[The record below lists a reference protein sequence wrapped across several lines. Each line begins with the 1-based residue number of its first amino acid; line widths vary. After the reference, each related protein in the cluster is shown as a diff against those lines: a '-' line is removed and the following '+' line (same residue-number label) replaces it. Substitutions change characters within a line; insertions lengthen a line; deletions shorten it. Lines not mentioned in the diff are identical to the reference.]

1 MNLIAHS
8 AVADFYAYCT
18 SFIYPKPLYIQGIY
32 LALLLSISHL
42 NFLNKPSKHQ
52 IGLTLSCL
60 ITVFIRILSKT
71 GFRIFFRLKTG
82 WNFSEGAST
91 LEQTAAHAYTLH
103 FSEILII
110 SWERAWK
117 IMDLGPEEKFLKSWE
132 VSRNRALKRFAQF
145 FVQPAADGLN

>member
-1 MNLIAHS
+1 M
-8 AVADFYAYCT
+8 
-18 SFIYPKPLYIQGIY
+18 KLYQDW
-32 LALLLSISHL
+32 LLSLSKNFRFWRISNFLTSKIHLYHQTLEQTMRSQSSESKWFRLPIKIAKLDPIISHL

-103 FSEILII
+103 FSEILIMRA
-110 SWERAWK
+110 ERA
-117 IMDLGPEEKFLKSWE
+117 
-132 VSRNRALKRFAQF
+132 
-145 FVQPAADGLN
+145 

>member
-1 MNLIAHS
+1 MTSQIQLYHQTLEQTIRSQSSESKWFRLPIKIAKL
-8 AVADFYAYCT
+8 D
-18 SFIYPKPLYIQGIY
+18 PK
-32 LALLLSISHL
+32 ISHL

-103 FSEILII
+103 FSEILIMRA
-110 SWERAWK
+110 ERA
-117 IMDLGPEEKFLKSWE
+117 
-132 VSRNRALKRFAQF
+132 
-145 FVQPAADGLN
+145 